1 MLSKHT
7 VNKYTIKVN
16 VLTIF
21 LINVVHYLEKIGKK
35 SYSDN
40 REGTGYATD
49 A

>member
-7 VNKYTIKVN
+7 VNKQTIKVY
-16 VLTIF
+16 VLAIS

-40 REGTGYATD
+40 HEGTGNATD